1 MKQQSPEEL
10 LAKIEEAKLIG
21 RGGSGYST
29 AIKWKEMYAKH
40 HETIFMAV
48 NGSEGEPG
56 TLKDGYILASHL
68 KELLEGINTAYTI
81 FPQTKSIYLYLR
93 KDYFA
98 TYEKQI
104 NEFAK
109 SAYPHLPLVV
119 FEEPGGYLCGE
130 NTVLVNAIEKQRL
143 EPRRKPPYISEVG
156 ILGKPTIV
164 NNLET
169 FYQIGKIAND
179 EYQDT
184 RLYSISGAVSHPGVY
199 DAPNTITVADLLKQT
214 NNEIEKT
221 AFLIL
226 GGGASGVYVT
236 YNDLTTTKAN
246 KGTGAIIVYDS
257 TTCTFLS
264 HLKEKLSF
272 LIKENCGKCT
282 PCREGIYRLH
292 EMIVNNAWDQTR
304 ANDIASVLAKT
315 SFCGL
320 GVGAG
325 NSLLSLFDKKD
336 GIWKQ

>member
-10 LAKIEEAKLIG
+10 LAKIEQAKLVG

-29 AIKWKEMYAKH
+29 AIKWKEMFLKH
-40 HETIFMAV
+40 HETIYMAV

-56 TLKDGYILASHL
+56 TLKDGYILASYL
-68 KELLEGINTAYTI
+68 EELLRGINTAYTI
-81 FPQTKSIYLYLR
+81 FPQTQTIYLYLR
-93 KDYFA
+93 KDYFK

-104 NEFAK
+104 NELVKAT
-109 SAYPHLPLVV
+109 YPHLPLVV

-143 EPRRKPPYISEVG
+143 EPRKKPPYISEMG

-164 NNLET
+164 NNVET
-169 FYQIGKIAND
+169 FYQIGKIANGA
-179 EYQDT
+179 YHDT
-184 RLYSISGAVSHPGVY
+184 RLYSISGAVPNPGVFE
-199 DAPNTITVADLLKQT
+199 APNTITVSDLLKQT
-214 NNEIEKT
+214 NNGIEKT

-226 GGGASGVYVT
+226 GGGASGVY
-236 YNDLTTTKAN
+236 LTQDELATTGAN
-246 KGTGAIIVYDS
+246 KGTGAIIVFDS
-257 TTCTFLS
+257 STCTFLS

-272 LIKENCGKCT
+272 LIQENCGKCT
-282 PCREGIYRLH
+282 PCREGVYRLH
-292 EMIVNNAWDQTR
+292 EMIVNSAWDQAR
-304 ANDIASVLAKT
+304 ATDIARVLAKT

-336 GIWKQ
+336 TIWKQ